1 MNAGSHLAELQQRR
15 WARPTVAIARRFF
28 EISGLDLGCF
38 IAVELF
44 TTILPIL
51 LIGYGRLNNFSHDVS
66 IGQLF
71 VDMVGAN
78 GRDAARILRE
88 FGKASGIQQTWT
100 LFGVAGFLVWG
111 IPMSL
116 TVCRMYAAAWK
127 RPQHSAM
134 QRMWRGAIWFLVY
147 LVVAGVNEKLLH
159 TSHNPALRITL
170 TVAAVGLSSAFWGF
184 TPALL
189 VPGIRLSKRLI
200 VEAGLIGALVHIV
213 ILRFAVRAV
222 FPLLL
227 SGWDGFGPVGVALT
241 IMTWCG
247 SLGIVWVAVACAG
260 AVISERTWRT

>member
-1 MNAGSHLAELQQRR
+1 M
-15 WARPTVAIARRFF
+15 
-28 EISGLDLGCF
+28 
-38 IAVELF
+38 LF
-44 TTILPIL
+44 
-51 LIGYGRLNNFSHDVS
+51 RS
-66 IGQLF
+66 
-71 VDMVGAN
+71 
-78 GRDAARILRE
+78 
-88 FGKASGIQQTWT
+88 
-100 LFGVAGFLVWG
+100 
-111 IPMSL
+111 
-116 TVCRMYAAAWK
+116 RMYAAAWK

-134 QRMWRGAIWFLVY
+134 QRMWRGSIWFLVY

-170 TVAAVGLSSAFWGF
+170 TVAAVGLSSAFWGL

-200 VEAGLIGALVHIV
+200 LEAGLIGALVHIV
-213 ILRFAVRAV
+213 ILRFVVRAV

-227 SGWDGFGPVGVALT
+227 NGWDGFGPVGVALT